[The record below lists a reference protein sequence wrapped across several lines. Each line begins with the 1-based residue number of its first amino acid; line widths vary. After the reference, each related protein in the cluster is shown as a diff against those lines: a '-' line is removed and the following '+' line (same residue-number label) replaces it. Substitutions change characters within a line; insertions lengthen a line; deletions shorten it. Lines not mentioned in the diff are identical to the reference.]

1 MLLLS
6 AWISLNETR
15 HWKNNSPFRVLTHS
29 IPLFFP
35 SILTSAF
42 LHSVRPR
49 AYPLRF
55 DFSTKRNKNK
65 TSVLPR
71 GLGKK
76 YPPNCWSFCVLR
88 RLERSVTAHP
98 WTHSYV
104 FCSTISSIVACAGSS
119 GHTNVLW
126 FSESTCLC
134 TQIPISSSLLSQIT
148 WFLCL
153 TSILKKLVISLIYCC
168 HVLCSLSVCMFMHL
182 RFLIFF
188 IGEFLRGAKII
199 SCI

>member
-1 MLLLS
+1 MICRSLKSLLSCFALSWRLFQLFQRKMLLLS
-6 AWISLNETR
+6 AGISLNERR

-42 LHSVRPR
+42 LHSVRLR

-55 DFSTKRNKNK
+55 DFSTKTNKNK

-104 FCSTISSIVACAGSS
+104 FCSTISSIVACAWSS

-134 TQIPISSSLLSQIT
+134 THWFQFPLL
-148 WFLCL
+148 
-153 TSILKKLVISLIYCC
+153 Y
-168 HVLCSLSVCMFMHL
+168 
-182 RFLIFF
+182 
-188 IGEFLRGAKII
+188 
-199 SCI
+199 